1 MDFTSAIKKS
11 IANFLDGKVPE
22 SLMELKE
29 GELIYTPEY
38 FNELEEELKN
48 EPEVK
53 KEDDI
58 NEV

>member
-29 GELIYTPEY
+29 GELIYTPKY

-58 NEV
+58 DEV

>member
-38 FNELEEELKN
+38 FDALEEDLKN

-58 NEV
+58 DEV

>member
-1 MDFTSAIKKS
+1 MDFNKAIKQS
-11 IANFLDGKVPE
+11 ISNFLEGRVPE

-38 FNELEEELKN
+38 FDALEEDLKN

-58 NEV
+58 DEV

>member
-11 IANFLDGKVPE
+11 IANFLEGKVPE

-38 FNELEEELKN
+38 FNELEEDLKN

-58 NEV
+58 DEV

>member
-11 IANFLDGKVPE
+11 IANFLEGKVPE

-58 NEV
+58 DEV

>member
-58 NEV
+58 DEV